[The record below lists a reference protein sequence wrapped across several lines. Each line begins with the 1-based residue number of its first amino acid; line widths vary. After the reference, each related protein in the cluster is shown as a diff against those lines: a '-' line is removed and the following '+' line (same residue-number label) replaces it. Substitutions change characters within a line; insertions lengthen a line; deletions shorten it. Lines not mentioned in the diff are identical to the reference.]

1 MSAPVRPAPG
11 PAETGERIPLARGRH
26 AGAATRTRLDAFP
39 RDPLLRWSLRL
50 ALAVPYLLV
59 AWFGAGGRT
68 AAVDTPNQLLL
79 DHLAR
84 IDWGSADTE
93 WIGAIFPP
101 LSTLLAAAIPG
112 GRAGLAVAGA
122 LVAGVLLQKLLEIM
136 VQRRF
141 PPSTIVLL
149 TLALA
154 ANPLFAYNAT
164 ENLATFLGLA
174 FFALA
179 ASDLGRFVSWRN
191 TRAGFRAGIFLML
204 ATLSDLSGPLYVI
217 TVALAAPFL
226 RLARADQR
234 GARGANVLVV
244 IYPTVAALGAI
255 FFLNLIFTG
264 RLFNSF
270 GAGLMDGV
278 PQRGT
283 RLGEVVISLKRA
295 LLIAA
300 VLSARLVGLIMRRP
314 GSIFISTLVFVAILG
329 AFVLGLILPGSAGN
343 TFILMTSLAIALIP
357 AARTPWQTFLCDLV
371 AVLQI
376 ALAWATALTR
386 PIVQEWI
393 TGTLAGLGLG

>member
-1 MSAPVRPAPG
+1 MSTAERMAPQRH
-11 PAETGERIPLARGRH
+11 RH
-26 AGAATRTRLDAFP
+26 ARIAPRTRLDDFP
-39 RDPLLRWSLRL
+39 RDPLLRWALRL
-50 ALAVPYLLV
+50 AFAVPYLLV
-59 AWFGAGGRT
+59 AWFGAAGRT
-68 AAVDTPNQLLL
+68 AAVDTPNQALL
-79 DHLAR
+79 DHIAT
-84 IDWGSADTE
+84 IDWTSADTE
-93 WIGAIFPP
+93 WIGQIFPP
-101 LSTLLAAAIPG
+101 LSTLLAAIIPG

-122 LVAGVLLQKLLEIM
+122 LVAGVLLQKLVEIM

-141 PPSTIVLL
+141 PVSTIVLL

-164 ENLATFLGLA
+164 ENFATFLGLA

-179 ASDLGRFVSWRN
+179 ASDLGRFVTWRN
-191 TRAGFRAGIFLML
+191 TRAGFRAGLFLML
-204 ATLSDLSGPLYVI
+204 ATLSDLSGPLYVL

-226 RLARADQR
+226 RLARADQK

-244 IYPTVAALGAI
+244 IYPTAAALGAI

-270 GAGLMDGV
+270 GASIMEGI
-278 PQRGT
+278 PERWE
-283 RLGEVVISLKRA
+283 RLSDVIFSLSGA
-295 LLIAA
+295 LLIAS
-300 VLSARLVGLIMRRP
+300 VLSAWLIGLIMRRP

-329 AFVLGLILPGSAGN
+329 AFVLGLVPPGSAGN

-357 AARTPWQTFLCDLV
+357 AARTPLQTLLSDGV

-376 ALAWATALTR
+376 VIAWSSALTR

-393 TGTLAGLGLG
+393 AATLAGFGLG

>member
-1 MSAPVRPAPG
+1 MTATASVRD
-11 PAETGERIPLARGRH
+11 GERMPLPRPRRGR
-26 AGAATRTRLDAFP
+26 AAPRTRLDDFP

-68 AAVDTPNQLLL
+68 AEVATPNQQLL
-79 DHLAR
+79 DRLATIEWTR
-84 IDWGSADTE
+84 ADPE
-93 WIGAIFPP
+93 WIGQIFPP
-101 LSTLLAAAIPG
+101 LSTLLAAIIPG

-122 LVAGVLLQKLLEIM
+122 LVAGILLQKLLEVM

-164 ENLATFLGLA
+164 ENFPTFLGLA

-191 TRAGFRAGIFLML
+191 TRAGFRAGILLML
-204 ATLSDLSGPLYVI
+204 ATLSDLSGPLYVL
-217 TVALAAPFL
+217 TAALAAPFL
-226 RLARADQR
+226 RLARSDQK

-244 IYPTVAALGAI
+244 VYPTAAALGAM
-255 FFLNLIFTG
+255 FFLNWVFTG
-264 RLFNSF
+264 HPFNAI
-270 GAGLMDGV
+270 GEAIMGGI
-278 PQRGT
+278 PERWT
-283 RLGEVVISLKRA
+283 RLGEVIFSTNGA

-300 VLSARLVGLIMRRP
+300 VVSAWLVAIIVRRP
-314 GSIFISTLVFVAILG
+314 GAIFISTLVFLAILG
-329 AFVLGLILPGSAGN
+329 AFVVGLIPSGSAGN

-357 AARTPWQTFLCDLV
+357 AARTRLQTFLSDLV
-371 AVLQI
+371 AVAQI
-376 ALAWATALTR
+376 AIAWATALTR
-386 PIVQEWI
+386 PIVQEW
-393 TGTLAGLGLG
+393 TSGVGAGLGLN